1 MKVSILGNGLTSLT
15 LAKMLV
21 NEGIKVDVFSDG
33 KNQKINKVQTLGI
46 SKSNI
51 DFFNKKILNIKKFL
65 WEIKKIEIYSDS
77 LKNEEILNFENKNKV
92 LFSILYNF
100 NLYNS
105 LFSSL
110 NRNKLI
116 TFKNKIDYQSLIK
129 KKYNLIF
136 NCDQNHPISK
146 RFFNK
151 KIDKDYKSFAYIT
164 IFQHKN
170 ILNNHIASQIFT
182 PKGPIAFLPI
192 SSRETSVVYSAKG
205 KRDVNLNEYIKKYNF
220 KYEILK
226 IKETLS
232 FPLKSSNLRSYYHG
246 NIIAFGDLLHKLHP
260 LAGQGFNMTIRDI
273 KKIHELIEFKNQ
285 HGLDLDSSI
294 CADFEKNS
302 KSNNYL
308 FSNGIDLIYEFF
320 NLENKLNTNVISKSV
335 KFLGKNEIIKNFF
348 IRSADNG
355 III

>member
-1 MKVSILGNGLTSLT
+1 MKVSILGLGLTSLT
-15 LAKMLV
+15 LAKLLV
-21 NEGIKVDVFSDG
+21 NKGIKVDIFSE
-33 KNQKINKVQTLGI
+33 KKIKEINKIQTLGI

-51 DFFNKKILNIKKFL
+51 DFFNENILNIEKFL
-65 WEIKKIEIYSDS
+65 WNIDKIEIFSENF
-77 LKNEEILNFENKNKV
+77 KNEKLLNFENNKC
-92 LFSILYNF
+92 LFSIIKNKELYNYLF
-100 NLYNS
+100 KNLKKNKLFQIKKNITFNS
-105 LFSSL
+105 L
-110 NRNKLI
+110 K
-116 TFKNKIDYQSLIK
+116 KNNYK
-129 KKYNLIF
+129 LIF
-136 NCDQNHPISK
+136 NCDTSHSITK
-146 RFFNK
+146 KFFYK
-151 KIDKDYKSFAYIT
+151 KIDKDYKSFAYIS
-164 IFQHKN
+164 IIEHKK
-170 ILNNHIASQIFT
+170 ITNNIASQIFT
-182 PKGPIAFLPI
+182 EKGPLAFLPI
-192 SSRETSVVYSAKG
+192 SNTETSVVYSVKG
-205 KRDVNLNEYIKKYNF
+205 DEKINFENLIKKYNR
-220 KYEILK
+220 KYEIYK
-226 IKETLS
+226 IKEFIS
-232 FPLKSSNLRSYYHG
+232 IPIKSSNLRSYYYK